1 MQKLVANSNRVLTYV
16 YNPTTVTCAMPAEVN
31 VPALHTQAG
40 GSPVMLK
47 EIQLSLVLTG
57 TASDGGVFTGT
68 ASGSIKASTP
78 RVQGEGQS
86 ILVLGDQVKL
96 TCTDGTSKLPGPPPT
111 TSPATADV
119 TVTIT
124 SAGQISVFAN
134 RP

>member
-16 YNPTTVTCAMPAEVN
+16 VNPTTVTCTPTEVN
-31 VPALHTQAG
+31 VPAVHTRAG
-40 GSPVMLK
+40 GSPLMLK
-47 EIQLSLVLTG
+47 EIQLSLVLAG

-68 ASGSIKASTP
+68 ASGSITASTP
-78 RVQGEGQS
+78 RVQGESQS

-119 TVTIT
+119 TITIT
-124 SAGQISVFAN
+124 NAGQISVFAN